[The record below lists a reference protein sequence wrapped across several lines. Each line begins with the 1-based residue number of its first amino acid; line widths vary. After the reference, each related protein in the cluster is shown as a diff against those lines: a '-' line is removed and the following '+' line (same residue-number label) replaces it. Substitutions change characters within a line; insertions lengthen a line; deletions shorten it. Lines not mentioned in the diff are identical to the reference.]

1 MFSCRTLLGQG
12 SAPTIL
18 KARFGAEQQKLEKK
32 IGTGSKARRVCSV
45 VSLTKTQKR
54 ARDLKKGHEENIC
67 NSENLKVV
75 YLHLDKCI
83 FSNRN
88 GCCLEWR
95 RVLLISL
102 LKFPPAVY
110 LLLPNLGFCSM
121 KLGRKRVHP
130 TPGSSYTASRSIRGI
145 QKSQNNKM

>member
-1 MFSCRTLLGQG
+1 MFSCRTLPGQG

-18 KARFGAEQQKLEKK
+18 KARFGDKKQKLEKK

-110 LLLPNLGFCSM
+110 LLLPNLSFCCV

-130 TPGSSYTASRSIRGI
+130 APGSSHTASRSTRGI
-145 QKSQNNKM
+145 QKSQNYKM